1 MDIDETTTASP
12 PQDAAPEPYS
22 AEWWQV
28 RTPNELR
35 DIIKRGFGV
44 GQVAYDGAVLE
55 TERRAR
61 EAMRRVRD
69 QAEEAEQQQTKARF
83 ILLGGILALLMVLMI
98 ALWLTR

>member
-1 MDIDETTTASP
+1 MDAEETTTASA
-12 PQDAAPEPYS
+12 PQDAAREPYS
-22 AEWWQV
+22 AEWWAA

-35 DIIKRGFGV
+35 DIIKRGFGL

-61 EAMRRVRD
+61 EAMRRIRD
-69 QAEEAEQQQTKARF
+69 QAQQEEDRRTKARF
-83 ILLGGILALLMVLMI
+83 IFLGGLLGLLVVLTI

>member
-1 MDIDETTTASP
+1 MDIDETTTALAA
-12 PQDAAPEPYS
+12 QDAAPEPYT
-22 AEWWQV
+22 AEWWQA

-35 DIIKRGFGV
+35 EIIKRGFGI

-69 QAEEAEQQQTKARF
+69 QADEEERRKTKIRYIF
-83 ILLGGILALLMVLMI
+83 LGGVLGLLLLLMV
-98 ALWLTR
+98 ALWLIR

>member
-1 MDIDETTTASP
+1 MDVDETTTASP
-12 PQDAAPEPYS
+12 RQDAAPEPYS
-22 AEWWQV
+22 AEWWQA

-35 DIIKRGFGV
+35 DIIKRGFGI

-61 EAMRRVRD
+61 EAMRRIRD
-69 QAEEAEQQQTKARF
+69 QADEEERRNTKIRYIFLAGVLG
-83 ILLGGILALLMVLMI
+83 LLIVLMI

>member
-1 MDIDETTTASP
+1 MDVDETTTASP
-12 PQDAAPEPYS
+12 RQDAAPEPYS

-69 QAEEAEQQQTKARF
+69 QAEQAEQQQTKARF